1 MNDVLYIGQEIILAP
16 EISLQL
22 AEFERRLKEIKEQ
35 EETIKQK
42 ILEAM
47 EENNVVKLDT
57 PDLSI
62 TYIAPTDRETFDTKT
77 FRSENPEVYD
87 AYVKMTPVKSTI
99 RIKLK

>member
-1 MNDVLYIGQEIILAP
+1 MNDILYVGQQIILAP

-22 AEFERRLKEIKEQ
+22 AEFERKLKEIKEQ

>member
-42 ILEAM
+42 ILTAM

>member
-1 MNDVLYIGQEIILAP
+1 MNDILYVGQQIILAP

-22 AEFERRLKEIKEQ
+22 AEFERKLKEIKEQ
-35 EETIKQK
+35 EETIKQQ
-42 ILEAM
+42 ILTAM